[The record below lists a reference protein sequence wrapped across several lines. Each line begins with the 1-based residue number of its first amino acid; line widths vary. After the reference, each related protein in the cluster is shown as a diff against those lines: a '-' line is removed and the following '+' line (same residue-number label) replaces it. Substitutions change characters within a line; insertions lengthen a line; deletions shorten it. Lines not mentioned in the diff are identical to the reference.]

1 MRSYAD
7 DLRDWNEIFFWF
19 LERRLYSEQDDRIMA
34 GKRMI
39 KNKNSNEMS
48 KTLKIVFLDSIILDD
63 QTVAGKEIIDKCKY
77 IKIRIKC

>member
-1 MRSYAD
+1 
-7 DLRDWNEIFFWF
+7 
-19 LERRLYSEQDDRIMA
+19 MA